1 MRFSH
6 HCMTWFK
13 DMFMRR
19 LFFGDRVLDDTLVIT
34 NFYNVF
40 PPDVRAIKH
49 RASKVK
55 ALIEQMGN
63 KYILSTHV
71 KRKDAI

>member
-1 MRFSH
+1 
-6 HCMTWFK
+6 
-13 DMFMRR
+13 MRR

-34 NFYNVF
+34 NFYGVF
-40 PPDVRAIKH
+40 TPDVKANKH

-55 ALIEQMGN
+55 ALIEEMGD
-63 KYILSTHV
+63 KYILSTRV